1 MRFISKS
8 KAYLTH
14 PYFRRKTS
22 VLSSLSS
29 TSNTYIDSSYS
40 SKTRS
45 STSFTNTKSFSTTSI
60 ESLQK
65 QEILDDRELL
75 QFNTLHELQK
85 NACMAFADN
94 TVFGTFEENKGDFE
108 WMTYKEFGEKVDQ
121 CIFVLRDLGT
131 NKHQFF
137 KFCIIKSF
145 I

>member
-45 STSFTNTKSFSTTSI
+45 STSFTNARSFSTTSI

-94 TVFGTFEENKGDFE
+94 TVFGTFVENKGDFE

-121 CIFVLRDLGT
+121 CRCVLRDLGT
-131 NKHQFF
+131 IIYHFLFF
-137 KFCIIKSF
+137 E
-145 I
+145 